1 MGIKNLNKLLIEKD
15 LIQYFDSLHHF
26 TQSLSNNNKIIVA
39 VDTNLYYYK
48 YLKSSLRNPFYG
60 FLIQIKNLKKN
71 NIEPVYILDGKS
83 PIEKNYLIKKRQK
96 NNNVYIPYHDI
107 KYFFDLLQIKY
118 IHSNIESDKLI
129 GILYQ
134 QKMIDYC
141 LTDDLD
147 ILLYKC
153 ENIISIKK
161 GKVYKYNLSYILQK
175 LNISY
180 KKFIYLCILM
190 GCDYVKPKLNISYN
204 EIIDIIKKYEVN
216 NYKQHFLLNF
226 PKKINKINFIFSIIH
241 NIYLL
246 FDHNDFDNKQ
256 FYILN
261 NKDKVFE
268 KKHISFTLCVKEM
281 KKMNNNF
288 INDIPY
294 SLLKT
299 IYLHFIIH

>member
-15 LIQYFDSLHHF
+15 LIQNYDSLHHF
-26 TQSLSNNNKIIVA
+26 TQSLNKNNKMIIA
-39 VDTNLYYYK
+39 IDTNLYYYK
-48 YLKSSLRNPFYG
+48 YLKSTLKNPFYG

-71 NIEPVYILDGKS
+71 NIIPIYILDGKS
-83 PIEKNYLIKKRQK
+83 PIEKAYLIKKRQK
-96 NNNVYIPYHDI
+96 NNNVYIPYNDI

-118 IHSNIESDKLI
+118 IHSDIESDKLI

-134 QKMIDYC
+134 QKIIHYC

-161 GKVYKYNLSYILQK
+161 GKVYKYNLCYILQK

-190 GCDYVKPKLNISYN
+190 GCDYIKPKLNISYN
-204 EIIDIIKKYEVN
+204 EMMDIIKKYEIN
-216 NYKQHFLLNF
+216 NYKQHFLQIF
-226 PKKINKINFIFSIIH
+226 PKKKNKIEYIFSIIH

-246 FDHNDFDNKQ
+246 FEHNDFDNEQ
-256 FYILN
+256 LSILN
-261 NKDKVFE
+261 NDEKFE
-268 KKHISFTLCVKEM
+268 KKQISFTLCVKEM

-288 INDIPY
+288 INNIPY

-299 IYLHFIIH
+299 IYLYFIH